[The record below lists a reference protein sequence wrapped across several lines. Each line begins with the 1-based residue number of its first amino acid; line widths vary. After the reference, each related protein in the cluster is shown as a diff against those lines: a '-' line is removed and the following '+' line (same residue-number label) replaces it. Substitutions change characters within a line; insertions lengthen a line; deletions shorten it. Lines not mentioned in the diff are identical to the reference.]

1 MDELERVSRAGAV
14 LYESLEK
21 ARVTMDSADGLVSV
35 TVGGRGE
42 VIDLELDPRIYQ
54 VPNAD
59 ELAKTIVETIRA
71 GYEAA
76 TDESLQALEKLGRES
91 DSALRPL
98 IDSMRENWGVV
109 EENGR

>member
-1 MDELERVSRAGAV
+1 MDELAQVSKVGAV

-21 ARVTMDSADGLVSV
+21 ARVTMDSADGLVTV

-54 VPNAD
+54 GQNAD
-59 ELAKTIVETIRA
+59 ALAKSIVETIRA

-76 TDESLQALEKLGRES
+76 TEESFHALDKLGRES
-91 DSALRPL
+91 RALRPL
-98 IDSMRENWGVV
+98 IESMRETWGVV
-109 EENGR
+109 EQNRR